1 MKRFLRFVI
10 LLIGLVAVAVIAARL
25 RERLAVPPA
34 AGLPEEDE
42 GEPTGAADT
51 SAPTAAEDLARVWG
65 IGPVY
70 RTRLAEAGITTFAA
84 LGAADPVFV
93 AATTGVPP
101 GRAADWIAQ
110 AAALAAR

>member
-1 MKRFLRFVI
+1 VHRFLRFVI
-10 LLIGLVAVAVIAARL
+10 LLIGLVALVVIASRL

-34 AGLPEEDE
+34 AGLPEEDA
-42 GEPTGAADT
+42 GQPTGEAEA
-51 SAPTAAEDLARVWG
+51 SAPTAAEDLAQVRG

-84 LGAADPVFV
+84 LAAADPVFV

-110 AAALAAR
+110 AAALAPR